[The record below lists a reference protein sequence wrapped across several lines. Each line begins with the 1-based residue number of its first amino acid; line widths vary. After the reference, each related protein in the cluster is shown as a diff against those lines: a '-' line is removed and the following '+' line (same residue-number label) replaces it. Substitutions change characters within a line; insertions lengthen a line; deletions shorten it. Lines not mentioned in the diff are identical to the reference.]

1 MTGREFPPFWVIE
14 DTNGHLKREAR
25 AASDRIDLRLYR
37 VQRGLPKLVDS
48 RSYVPGT
55 LTRAGGRASI
65 ALELIRAVEIKDQ
78 VLVCSDRLA
87 SANVLTQALQAAQV
101 QFVMEISSRT
111 NLKFQQA
118 GRPPRHPTPD
128 WKLRSATWISIDPQ
142 APDSEALYECADLGR
157 VTLAGVEDLRCFS
170 MRVGGIDSFSRGTWT
185 GISTLGGD
193 RPLAELAHLLGW
205 ARWIRPLVRKGE
217 RAAGVSVS
225 VPSSDDGDSHYAQL
239 ALNLPVRA
247 NLQIAR
253 KLDEVAAAERSSE
266 LFQGAEPRRQLMAER
281 RPLRVVELFAGA
293 GGMGLGFLLARG
305 MGPNRFRI
313 IQSGEVNPVY
323 ANTLR
328 ENHKYLRDN
337 RLIADDAVPE
347 TVVAQ
352 DLRDKSA
359 EDRIL
364 GVARESGG
372 VDILIGGP
380 PCQGFSSANRNSWSS
395 ANPNNQLIDTF
406 LNYVESLK
414 PKVLLMENVQ
424 GILWTAKH
432 GAEQTG
438 LSVAHHVIKRL
449 ASSGYMFFP
458 KLLDA
463 AWYGVPQHRNRFFL
477 LGVHK
482 ELGYSTEDF
491 GAWGPFPV
499 PTHGP
504 GTANAF
510 VTVRDAIADLPP
522 VGNGTLD
529 PVCVYEEQAERANPF
544 VRMVRHGAP
553 EGTVTDHIVSRQAD
567 YVIERYRG
575 IPEGQNWQAIVDLMT
590 NYAQVMRT
598 HSNIYR
604 RLKWNEPSITIG
616 HYRKSMIIHPEQDR
630 GLSLREAARLQSF
643 PDWFRFAGKPDSLDG
658 GLTHKQQQLANA
670 VCPLVTREV
679 ARFIMSL

>member
-25 AASDRIDLRLYR
+25 ASSDRIDLRLYR
-37 VQRGLPKLVDS
+37 VQGGRPKLVDS
-48 RSYVPGT
+48 RSYAPGT
-55 LTRAGGRASI
+55 LTRAGGRAAI
-65 ALELIRAVEIKDQ
+65 ALELIDAAALKDE
-78 VLVCSDRLA
+78 VLICSHRLA
-87 SANVLTQALQAAQV
+87 SASVLAQAFKAAQV
-101 QFVMEISSRT
+101 QFVMEINSRT
-111 NLKFQQA
+111 NLKFQEA
-118 GRPPRHPTPD
+118 GRPPRYPASD
-128 WKLRSATWISIDPQ
+128 WKLQPATWISIDPQ
-142 APDSEALYECADLGR
+142 APESEALYQGADLGR

-170 MRVGGIDSFSRGTWT
+170 MRVGGIDSFGRGTWT
-185 GISTLGGD
+185 GITTLGTD
-193 RPLAELAHLLGW
+193 RPLAEIAHLLGW

-217 RAAGVSVS
+217 RAVGVSVS
-225 VPSSDDGDSHYAQL
+225 MPGNDGESHDAQL
-239 ALNLPVRA
+239 VLNLPVRA

-266 LFQGAEPRRQLMAER
+266 LFQGAAPRRLLAAEQ
-281 RPLRVVELFAGA
+281 RPLAVVELFAGA
-293 GGMGLGFLLARG
+293 GGMGLGFLLAKG

-313 IQSGEVNPVY
+313 IHSGEVNPVF

-337 RLIADDAVPE
+337 RLIADDSVPE

-352 DLRDKSA
+352 DLREKSA

-364 GVARESGG
+364 GIARENGG

-432 GAEQTG
+432 STERTG

-449 ASSGYMFFP
+449 ASSGYTFFP
-458 KLLDA
+458 KVLDA

-477 LGVHK
+477 LGVHE
-482 ELGYSTEDF
+482 ELGYSREDF

-504 GTANAF
+504 GTANDF

-522 VGNGTLD
+522 VGNGTFD
-529 PVCVYEEQAERANPF
+529 PVCAYEEQAERANPF

-553 EGTVTDHIVSRQAD
+553 EGAVTDHVVSRQAD

-575 IPEGQNWQAIVDLMT
+575 IPEGENWQAIVNMMT
-590 NYAQVMRT
+590 NYARVTRT

-604 RLKWNEPSITIG
+604 RLKWGEPSITIG
-616 HYRKSMIIHPEQDR
+616 HYRKSMIVHPAQDR

-679 ARFIMSL
+679 ARFIMTL